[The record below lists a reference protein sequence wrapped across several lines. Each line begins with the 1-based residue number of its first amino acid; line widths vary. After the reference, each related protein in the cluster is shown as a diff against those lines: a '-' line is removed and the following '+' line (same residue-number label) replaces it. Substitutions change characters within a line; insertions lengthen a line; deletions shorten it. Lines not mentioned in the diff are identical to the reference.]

1 MFRKRV
7 LKKTDCTRL
16 DERGK
21 QAKKY
26 CESFFTRG
34 GGMLNYIYI
43 IKKYEESGNIA
54 DKPYKILYMISLSLS
69 AAISFQAESNATG
82 ER

>member
-1 MFRKRV
+1 
-7 LKKTDCTRL
+7 
-16 DERGK
+16 
-21 QAKKY
+21 
-26 CESFFTRG
+26 
-34 GGMLNYIYI
+34 MLNYIYI